1 MSFKN
6 SRRGN
11 LEIKL
16 NEFSYSQLNSEQR
29 ELALNAAIEI
39 KARERTIWENIL
51 AIGNK
56 LIEVKQSL
64 GHGYFLAWVEKEF
77 GWSERYAQKYMKI
90 ASELTNEFLNTND
103 RSHLSKETSSLNT
116 NDRLHLPNDSSNT
129 NDRSHLSKDTS
140 NSNTNDRLLLP
151 SNLPS
156 SLTALYQL
164 AMGLSDAESDEEKT
178 TLLGR
183 VEQET
188 ESKGKALTEAEI
200 KKIRA
205 EIEAE
210 FRSKQESLFDELRQ
224 TQLQVTDAYYKV
236 ECATRQQVAAESENK
251 KLKEYKRYY
260 EETYQ
265 QKKLIEGDLRNT
277 KDELSKLNKK
287 IERLAQEKETEKNKA
302 VKEYVAQN
310 SAQLQQQRDEL
321 QQSLEYREQE
331 QERFQ
336 SAIDSLKAQYDQAKD
351 LTRRHQVLRNLLDLF
366 QEINKKTVADQQ
378 YLIPTPPTEMMEEYK
393 VLIKQFRLWADVME
407 DAISEDK
414 NQPIIDV
421 ITKVKS

>member
-1 MSFKN
+1 MKI
-6 SRRGN
+6 N
-11 LEIKL
+11 LNDESNL
-16 NEFSYSQLNSEQR
+16 AFTYSQLNPEQR

-39 KARERTIWENIL
+39 KARERAIWENIL

-64 GHGYFLAWVEKEF
+64 GHGYFLAWIEKEF

-103 RSHLSKETSSLNT
+103 RSHLSKQ
-116 NDRLHLPNDSSNT
+116 
-129 NDRSHLSKDTS
+129 TS
-140 NSNTNDRLLLP
+140 NLNTNDRLLLP

-164 AMGLSDAESDEEKT
+164 AAGLSNSESDEEKT
-178 TLLGR
+178 ALLGR

-205 EIEAE
+205 EIESE
-210 FRSKQESLFDELRQ
+210 FRSQQRTLFDELQQ
-224 TQLQVTDAYYKV
+224 TKLQVTDAYYKI

-265 QKKLIEGDLRNT
+265 QKKVIEGDLRNT

-287 IERLAQEKETEKNKA
+287 IERLAQEMETEKNKA
-302 VKEYVAQN
+302 VKEYVAKN

-321 QQSLEYREQE
+321 QQSLEYMEKE

-351 LTRRHQVLRNLLDLF
+351 LNSHRQGLRNLMSLF
-366 QEINKKTVADQQ
+366 QEINQQQSLILNPPAD
-378 YLIPTPPTEMMEEYK
+378 MMEEYK
-393 VLIKQFRLWADVME
+393 LLIKQFRLWADVME
-407 DAISEDK
+407 DVISEEK
-414 NQPIIDV
+414 NQPIIEV

>member
-1 MSFKN
+1 MKI
-6 SRRGN
+6 N
-11 LEIKL
+11 LNDESNL
-16 NEFSYSQLNSEQR
+16 AFTYSQLNPEQR

-56 LIEVKQSL
+56 LIEVKQAL
-64 GHGYFLAWVEKEF
+64 GHGYFTDWIQKEF
-77 GWSERYAQKYMKI
+77 EWHETYARKYMKI
-90 ASELTNEFLNTND
+90 AEELGKAKRD
-103 RSHLSKETSSLNT
+103 
-116 NDRLHLPNDSSNT
+116 DRLVLPN
-129 NDRSHLSKDTS
+129 
-140 NSNTNDRLLLP
+140 
-151 SNLPS
+151 

-164 AMGLSDAESDEEKT
+164 AAGLSDSESEEEKT
-178 TLLGR
+178 ALIGR

-205 EIEAE
+205 EIESE
-210 FRSKQESLFDELRQ
+210 FRSKQETLFDELRQ

-287 IERLAQEKETEKNKA
+287 IERLAQEMETEKNKA
-302 VKEYVAQN
+302 VKEYVAKN
-310 SAQLQQQRDEL
+310 SAQLQQQREEL
-321 QQSLEYREQE
+321 QQSLEYMNQE
-331 QERFQ
+331 HHELQLK
-336 SAIDSLKAQYDQAKD
+336 IDHLKTEYDHVHD
-351 LTRRHQVLRNLLDLF
+351 LNSHRQGLRNLMSLF
-366 QEINKKTVADQQ
+366 QEINQQQSLLLNPPAD
-378 YLIPTPPTEMMEEYK
+378 MMEEYK
-393 VLIKQFRLWADVME
+393 LLIKQFRLWADVME
-407 DAISEDK
+407 DVISEEK
-414 NQPIIDV
+414 NQPIIEV
-421 ITKVKS
+421 STKVKS